1 MNWYQRIQE
10 EERQQSNEYVVRA
23 ISEPGTISDWGK
35 EKMIESGYYG
45 ETWKGQFGTRRYLKR
60 NENGEII
67 SAILIGSKDG
77 KKWQELMFYTLPS
90 ERRQGYASILYRKA
104 LEDVGQINKAAE
116 YSEDGR
122 AFGLAMRED
131 QAESE

>member
-1 MNWYQRIQE
+1 MNWYQRILE
-10 EERQQSNEYVVRA
+10 EERQQSNEYVARA

-35 EKMIESGYYG
+35 ETMIESGSYG

-60 NENGEII
+60 DEYGKII

-90 ERRQGYASILYRKA
+90 ERRKGNASILYRKA
-104 LEDVGQINKAAE
+104 LEDVGKINKAAE

-122 AFGLAMRED
+122 AFGLAMRD
-131 QAESE
+131 QSVEE